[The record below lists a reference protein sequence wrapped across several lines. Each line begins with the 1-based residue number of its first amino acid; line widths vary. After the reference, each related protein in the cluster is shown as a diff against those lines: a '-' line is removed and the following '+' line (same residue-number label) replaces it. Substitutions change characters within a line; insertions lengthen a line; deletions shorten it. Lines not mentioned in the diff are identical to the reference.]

1 MQQARIV
8 DAGQPLKVVD
18 LPIPAA
24 PAKGARLRTT
34 YSGICHSDMHVIKD
48 EVQFLF
54 GVVMKHRELYK
65 KFGMLLPPNG
75 LRLKPYK
82 VIAKK
87 FSKKLGF
94 PLKFT
99 PCPIIH
105 SEIRVGILSLL
116 PAGEQLFKMA
126 NNMDPYGQ
134 NTKYSGKKLF
144 HGIFLLRKA

>member
-34 YSGICHSDMHVIKD
+34 YSGICHSDLHVIKD

-65 KFGMLLPPNG
+65 KFGMLLPANVV
-75 LRLKPYK
+75 RKY
-82 VIAKK
+82 VYIVA
-87 FSKKLGF
+87 
-94 PLKFT
+94 T
-99 PCPIIH
+99 H
-105 SEIRVGILSLL
+105 S
-116 PAGEQLFKMA
+116 
-126 NNMDPYGQ
+126 
-134 NTKYSGKKLF
+134 
-144 HGIFLLRKA
+144 